1 MKDETYMSNRVTIG
15 VTVASAF
22 VIGSAVG
29 FQLLKASNQ
38 KEHNVECRIISI
50 LYLIVITSYVY
61 KIYHLH
67 DKGTVVMTT
76 TVPFLLY

>member
-1 MKDETYMSNRVTIG
+1 MSNRVTIG

-29 FQLLKASNQ
+29 FQLLKSIKS

>member
-1 MKDETYMSNRVTIG
+1 MKHICLIVTIG

-22 VIGSAVG
+22 VIESAG
-29 FQLLKASNQ
+29 FQLLKSIKS

-61 KIYHLH
+61 KIYYMI
-67 DKGTVVMTT
+67 KGQWS
-76 TVPFLLY
+76 

>member
-29 FQLLKASNQ
+29 FQLFKSIKS

>member
-1 MKDETYMSNRVTIG
+1 MKDEKNMSNRVTIG
-15 VTVASAF
+15 VTVASTF

-29 FQLLKASNQ
+29 FQLLKVSNQ
-38 KEHNVECRIISI
+38 KEHNVECRIISD

-61 KIYHLH
+61 KIYYLL
-67 DKGTVVMTT
+67 DKGTVVIMT

>member
-1 MKDETYMSNRVTIG
+1 MSNRVTIG

-38 KEHNVECRIISI
+38 KNTMSNAE
-50 LYLIVITSYVY
+50 L
-61 KIYHLH
+61 
-67 DKGTVVMTT
+67 
-76 TVPFLLY
+76 

>member
-1 MKDETYMSNRVTIG
+1 MSNRVTI

-50 LYLIVITSYVY
+50 LYLIVITSMY

>member
-1 MKDETYMSNRVTIG
+1 MSNRVTIG

-29 FQLLKASNQ
+29 FQLLKSIKSKRTQ
-38 KEHNVECRIISI
+38 CRMQNYKH

-61 KIYHLH
+61 KYIIYMI
-67 DKGTVVMTT
+67 KGQWS
-76 TVPFLLY
+76 